1 MWAGSEAFRPMD
13 PVDISAKHLE
23 GTSPVDHDNRLSR
36 LVEERAIERLLFD
49 YAYFLDMNM
58 PDKMAELFV
67 DDCEV
72 SYAPNFGAKGIED
85 YKKTLDGIG
94 TFFVATTHHVSNV
107 CIDFD
112 SEDEARV
119 RAVVL
124 AIHRYT
130 RDRPDGFLYGQY
142 DDVVVNVEG
151 NWKFKKRVLRT
162 TMTTD
167 YHVKAANPI
176 GRLE

>member
-1 MWAGSEAFRPMD
+1 MELNGA
-13 PVDISAKHLE
+13 LQ
-23 GTSPVDHDNRLSR
+23 RLTD
-36 LVEERAIERLLFD
+36 ERAIERLLFD

-58 PDKMAELFV
+58 PAQMATLFV
-67 DDCEV
+67 DDCTV
-72 SYAPNFGAKGIED
+72 SYAPNFGAEGID
-85 YKKTLDGIG
+85 AYKQTLDGIG
-94 TFFVATTHHVSNV
+94 TFFKATTHHVSNV

-112 SEDEARV
+112 AEDEARV

-142 DDVVVNVEG
+142 DDVVVKVDG
-151 NWKFKKRVLRT
+151 SWKFKVRTLRT

-167 YHVKAANPI
+167 YHVKAYNPI
-176 GRLE
+176 GRHEQ